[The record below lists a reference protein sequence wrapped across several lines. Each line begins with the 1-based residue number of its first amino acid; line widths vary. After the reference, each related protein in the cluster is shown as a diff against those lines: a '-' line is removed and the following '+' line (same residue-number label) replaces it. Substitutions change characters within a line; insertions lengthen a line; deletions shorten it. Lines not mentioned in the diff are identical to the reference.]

1 LRENTIAKKGK
12 TTIDDG
18 TVYLSFEHASHLV
31 ALSESGDI
39 LFETSEPHD
48 VNPPDFVGKREGI
61 DMMEPPRNVYPTM
74 TLNLDTDDQYVYALH
89 SGTIVDEENDM
100 DDVLTSTRLDV
111 YDKQTGAYQ
120 FAVSLPAATR
130 NFRITNDR
138 VYLITLEDAPRV
150 VAFEKPEMLL

>member
-1 LRENTIAKKGK
+1 
-12 TTIDDG
+12 
-18 TVYLSFEHASHLV
+18 
-31 ALSESGDI
+31 
-39 LFETSEPHD
+39 
-48 VNPPDFVGKREGI
+48 
-61 DMMEPPRNVYPTM
+61 
-74 TLNLDTDDQYVYALH
+74 VYALH

-111 YDKQTGAYQ
+111 YDKQTGVYQ